1 MPYTTFFAI
10 LYLLLIGAC
19 VILFI
24 VFTVLLIFGLRKG
37 KKAKQLY
44 LAQILW
50 LTVSILLPYV
60 AKKYDLIKRR
70 WVRWLLV
77 FISPAAIATIYFPIL
92 CFLSMDLACKCRT
105 LGTTGE
111 GISRQFINYHTGVNF
126 PPMSYVTGNF
136 KDCYPDFTN
145 TCTMKLKEK
154 PDQALIQEL
163 EQSEKWQK
171 DSNNPN
177 LYKSGSWNVNASET
191 ITFDIKKEVIYL
203 EYVKL

>member
-19 VILFI
+19 VILFVI
-24 VFTVLLIFGLRKG
+24 FTVIFIFGLRKG
-37 KKAKQLY
+37 PKAKQLY
-44 LAQILW
+44 WAQFLW
-50 LTVSILLPYV
+50 LTVSILLPHV
-60 AKKYDLIKRR
+60 AKKYDLIKRW

-92 CFLSMDLACKCRT
+92 CFLSMDLACKCNS
-105 LGTTGE
+105 LGTMGE
-111 GISRQFINYHTGVNF
+111 GISRQLINHRTGVNF
-126 PPMSYVTGNF
+126 PSMSYVTGNF
-136 KDCYPDFTN
+136 EDHYPDYTN

-163 EQSEKWQK
+163 EQSEEWQK
-171 DSNNPN
+171 DPNNPN

-191 ITFDIKKEVIYL
+191 ITFDIKKGEIHL
-203 EYVKL
+203 EYVKM